1 VAVRADNAAPAVF
14 QLPITADPAE
24 LSKSLPPKVRWTT
37 WVFGIGETLLVALAL
52 FSSFRISRRLTA
64 NRLRTPEAPD
74 GGGAGV
80 KRELV
85 DA

>member
-1 VAVRADNAAPAVF
+1 
-14 QLPITADPAE
+14 
-24 LSKSLPPKVRWTT
+24 VRWTT
-37 WVFGIGETLLVALAL
+37 WAFGIGETLLVALAL

-64 NRLRTPEAPD
+64 NRLRTPETPH

-80 KRELV
+80 KQELV

>member
-1 VAVRADNAAPAVF
+1 
-14 QLPITADPAE
+14 
-24 LSKSLPPKVRWTT
+24 VRWTT